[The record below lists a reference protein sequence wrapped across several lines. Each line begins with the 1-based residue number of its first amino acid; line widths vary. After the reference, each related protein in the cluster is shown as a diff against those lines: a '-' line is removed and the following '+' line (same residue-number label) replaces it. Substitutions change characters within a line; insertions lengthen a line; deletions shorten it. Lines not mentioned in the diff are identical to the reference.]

1 MSRDRAQGGRRP
13 AGGPRSVSP
22 SGPVPG
28 LELEALVHLVLA
40 LGGERAG
47 ALLSGLAD
55 PLRRRALALRRSA
68 ERRSRAERHAILA
81 VAFASREAGSGAAR
95 DIPGALG
102 DRVRAVLARADV
114 PPGAGALE
122 RWARRLA
129 RELADEA

>member
-1 MSRDRAQGGRRP
+1 MSRDRAQGVRRP
-13 AGGPRSVSP
+13 TGRPRSVSQVV
-22 SGPVPG
+22 PVPV

-55 PLRRRALALRRSA
+55 PLRQRALALRRSA
-68 ERRSRAERHAILA
+68 ERRSRAERHAVLA
-81 VAFASREAGSGAAR
+81 VAFASRAVGPGAAR
-95 DIPGALG
+95 DVPGALG